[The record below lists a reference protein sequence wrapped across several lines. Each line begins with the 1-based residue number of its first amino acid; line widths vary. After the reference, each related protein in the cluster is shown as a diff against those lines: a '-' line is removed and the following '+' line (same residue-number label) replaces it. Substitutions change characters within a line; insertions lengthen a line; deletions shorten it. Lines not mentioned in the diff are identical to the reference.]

1 VTQDGVVVRTANSSS
16 ARIVA
21 RMNRGDIL
29 YYLDTTVRP
38 KGPITDVHGGELA
51 ANSGYF
57 RVGIPGRDGVFYI
70 NRDYVV
76 VQEPAP

>member
-1 VTQDGVVVRTANSSS
+1 
-16 ARIVA
+16 
-21 RMNRGDIL
+21 MNRGDIL

-38 KGPITDVHGGELA
+38 KGPITNVHGGELA

-76 VQEPAP
+76 VQEPVP